1 MFRTSRLLGLTVCLL
16 GVLSSTGVLAAAQ
29 ITIVN
34 NDGPGEGFNNATA
47 AAPVGGNSG
56 LTVGEQRLQVFRYA
70 AKIWSSVVNSN
81 VEIKVDSAFDPLT
94 CTASSAVLGSAGPV
108 TLHRDFSGA
117 PLTLTYYSAAQAN
130 ALAGVDQAPTS
141 ADISATFNSEIGKT
155 GCLQSSAW
163 YYGLDGNKP
172 SNAIDMLAVV
182 LHEIG
187 HGLGF
192 QTFVNTSTGAKFNNR
207 NDTFMLNLEDHSLGL
222 KWSQM
227 SNAQRVASAIDEP
240 DLHWTG
246 TRVNVASAAYTGGIN
261 QGHFQMYAP
270 NPLESGASVAHFSK
284 AVTPNE
290 LMEPAINPGVGDTSL
305 TQALLADIGWS
316 TSTSF
321 SPVIS
326 TFPDISSS
334 ANQPGSVNFAIDDH
348 DSAVSSLAISVVSSN
363 SALIDNSDFSIAG
376 TGRLRALSFTP
387 NLGASGVTNITVTV
401 SDGVNTAADTFVLT
415 VTNTAP
421 TLQINAPTNNAKFT
435 NTATIV
441 LDASASDVESGN
453 LSAAIKWSSSLQGNL
468 GSGAQLSRTLAVG
481 VHSIT
486 ASVTDGGG
494 LGANAVITVTVYGD
508 ADLDGMNDLWE
519 LNFFG
524 NLGRNGSA
532 DLDGD
537 GATDLAEFAAG
548 TNPTDAAPVLTINAP
563 MNGLLKASGSV
574 INLQATATDVEDGNL
589 SAAISWASNLQGAL
603 GNGSSLNV
611 VLLPGDHTVTATVT
625 DSAGATPLQ
634 LPSIQLGVVERSGDI
649 NGNGVLDVADLLL
662 AQRHLSGQQLLDA
675 AEMIRADVYP
685 ATGVGD
691 GKVTVSDLLKLQQAL
706 GN

>member
-1 MFRTSRLLGLTVCLL
+1 MFRASRLPGLIVCLL

-34 NDGPGEGFNNATA
+34 NDGPGEGFNDATA
-47 AAPVGGNSG
+47 ATPVGGNSG

-70 AKIWSSVVNSN
+70 AQIWSSVVNSN
-81 VEIKVDSAFDPLT
+81 VEIKVASAFDPLT
-94 CTASSAVLGSAGPV
+94 CTANSAVLGSAGAV

-130 ALAGVDQAPTS
+130 ALAGVDLATTS

-155 GCLQSSAW
+155 GCLQSWPW

-192 QTFVNTSTGAKFNNR
+192 ATFVNTSTGATFNNR
-207 NDTFMLNLEDHSLGL
+207 NDTFMVNLEDHSLGL

-246 TRVNVASAAYTGGIN
+246 TRVNAASAAYTGGIN

-270 NPLESGASVAHFSK
+270 NPLESGSSVGHFST

-316 TSTSF
+316 TPASF
-321 SPVIS
+321 TPVIS
-326 TFPDISSS
+326 TFPDISIGS
-334 ANQPGSVNFAIDDH
+334 NQPKSVNFAIDDH
-348 DSAVSSLAISVVSSN
+348 DSAVSGLVTSVVSSN
-363 SALIDNSDFSIAG
+363 SALIDNSDFSVAG

-387 NLGASGVTNITVTV
+387 NSGASGVANVTVTV

-421 TLQINAPTNNAKFT
+421 TVQINAPANNSKFT

-441 LDASASDVESGN
+441 MNASASDVESGN
-453 LSAAIKWSSSLQGNL
+453 LSAAIQWSSSLQGNL

-481 VHSIT
+481 VHSIN
-486 ASVTDGGG
+486 ASVTDNGG

-524 NLGRNGSA
+524 NLSRSGSA

-548 TNPTDAAPVLTINAP
+548 TNPTDAAPVLAINAP
-563 MNGLLKASGSV
+563 MNGLLMARGTA

-589 SAAISWASNLQGAL
+589 GAAISWASSLQGAL
-603 GNGSSLNV
+603 GNGSSINV

-634 LPSIQLGVVERSGDI
+634 LPSIQLGVVERSGDVS
-649 NGNGVLDVADLLL
+649 GNGVLDVADLLL
-662 AQRHLSGQQLLDA
+662 VQRHLSGQQLLDA
-675 AEMIRADVYP
+675 AEKIRADVYP
-685 ATGVGD
+685 ATGTGD
-691 GKVTVSDLLKLQQAL
+691 GTVTVSDLLKLQQAL

>member
-1 MFRTSRLLGLTVCLL
+1 MFPGSRRSGLAACLL
-16 GVLSSTGVLAAAQ
+16 GMLISSSVLAAAQ

-34 NDGPGEGFNNATA
+34 NDGQGEGFNDATA
-47 AAPVGGNSG
+47 ATPVGGNSG

-70 AKIWSSVVNSN
+70 ARIWSSALNSN
-81 VEIKVDSAFDPLT
+81 VEIKVDSTFDPLT
-94 CTASSAVLGSAGPV
+94 CTTSSAVLGSAGAV

-117 PLTLTYYSAAQAN
+117 PLSLTYYSAAQAN
-130 ALAGVDQAPTS
+130 ALAGVDLASTS
-141 ADISATFNSEIGKT
+141 ADISATFNGEIGKT
-155 GCLQSSAW
+155 GCLQGWVW

-172 SNAIDMLAVV
+172 GNAIDLLTVV
-182 LHEIG
+182 LHELG

-227 SNAQRVASAIDEP
+227 SSAQRVASAIDEP

-246 TRVNVASAAYTGGIN
+246 TRVNAAGAAYTGGIN
-261 QGHFQMYAP
+261 QGHFQMYGP
-270 NPLESGASVAHFSK
+270 NPLESGSSVAHFSK
-284 AVTPNE
+284 AVAPNE
-290 LMEPAINPGVGDTSL
+290 LMEPVINPGVSDTSL

-316 TSTSF
+316 TPTTF
-321 SPVIS
+321 TPVIS
-326 TFPDISSS
+326 TIPDLGSS

-348 DSAVSSLAISVVSSN
+348 DSALSGLAVSVVSSN
-363 SALIDNSDFSIAG
+363 TALIDNSDFSVAG

-387 NLGASGVTNITVTV
+387 NSGATGVANITVTV

-415 VTNTAP
+415 VTNTPP
-421 TLQINAPTNNAKFT
+421 TVQINAPANNAKFM
-435 NTATIV
+435 NTDTVV
-441 LDASASDVESGN
+441 LNASASDPESGN
-453 LSAAIKWSSSLQGNL
+453 LSTAIQWSSSLQGNL
-468 GSGAQLSRTLAVG
+468 GSGAQVSRTLAVG
-481 VHSIT
+481 VHVIT

-494 LGANAVITVTVYGD
+494 LTANTAITVTVYGD
-508 ADLDGMNDLWE
+508 TDLDGMNDLWE

-524 NLGRNGSA
+524 NLNRNGSA

-537 GATDLAEFAAG
+537 SATDGAEFAAG

-563 MNGLLKASGSV
+563 VSGLSIASGTVS
-574 INLQATATDVEDGNL
+574 NLLATATDVEDGNL
-589 SAAISWASNLQGAL
+589 GAAVSWASSLQGAL

-611 VLLPGDHTVTATVT
+611 ALLPGVHTITATVS

-634 LPSIQLGVVERSGDI
+634 LPSIQLSVIERSGDI
-649 NGNGVLDVADLLL
+649 NGNGGLDVADLLL
-662 AQRHLSGQQLLDA
+662 IQRHLSGQQSLDA
-675 AEMIRADVYP
+675 GEMIRADVYP
-685 ATGVGD
+685 AAGTGD
-691 GKVTVSDLLKLQQAL
+691 GNITVSDLLELQQAL

>member
-1 MFRTSRLLGLTVCLL
+1 MLRASRLPGLTACLL
-16 GVLSSTGVLAAAQ
+16 GVLVSTGVLAAAQ

-34 NDGPGEGFNNATA
+34 KDGPGEGFNDATA
-47 AAPVGGNSG
+47 ATPVGGNSG

-70 AKIWSSVVNSN
+70 AEIWSSAVNSD
-81 VEIKVDSAFDPLT
+81 VEIKVDSIFDPLT
-94 CTASSAVLGSAGPV
+94 CTTSSAVLGSAGPV
-108 TLHRDFSGA
+108 ALYRDFSGA
-117 PLTLTYYSAAQAN
+117 PLSLTYYSAAQAN
-130 ALAGVDQAPTS
+130 ALAGVDLAPAS

-155 GCLQSSAW
+155 GCLQGWTW

-172 SNAIDMLAVV
+172 GNAIDLLAVV

-227 SNAQRVASAIDEP
+227 SNAQRLASAIDEP

-246 TRVNVASAAYTGGIN
+246 TRVNAAGAAYTGGIS

-270 NPLESGASVAHFSK
+270 NPLESGGSVSHFSK

-290 LMEPAINPGVGDTSL
+290 LMEPAINSGVGDTSL

-316 TSTSF
+316 TPTSF
-321 SPVIS
+321 TPVIS
-326 TFPDISSS
+326 TFPDISGS
-334 ANQPGSVNFAIDDH
+334 ANQPGSVNFAVDDH
-348 DSAVSSLAISVVSSN
+348 DSAVSGLVISVASSN
-363 SALIDNSDFSIAG
+363 SALIDDSDFSVAG

-387 NLGASGVTNITVTV
+387 NPGASGVANITVAV
-401 SDGVNTAADTFVLT
+401 SDGLNTAADTFVLT

-421 TLQINAPTNNAKFT
+421 TVQINAPANNARFMDT
-435 NTATIV
+435 STIV

-453 LSAAIKWSSSLQGNL
+453 ISAAIQWSSSLQGNL

-494 LGANAVITVTVYGD
+494 LSASKVITVTVYGD

-519 LNFFG
+519 LDFFG
-524 NLGRNGSA
+524 NLDRNGSA
-532 DLDGD
+532 DLDDD
-537 GATDLAEFAAG
+537 GATDVAEFAAG
-548 TNPTDAAPVLTINAP
+548 TNPADAAPVLTINAP
-563 MNGLLKASGSV
+563 MSGLLMASGTA

-589 SAAISWASNLQGAL
+589 SAAISWASSLQGVL
-603 GNGSSLNV
+603 GNGSSLGV
-611 VLLPGDHTVTATVT
+611 ALLPGDHTVTATVI

-634 LPSIQLGVVERSGDI
+634 LPSIQLGVIERSGDI
-649 NGNGVLDVADLLL
+649 NGDGVLDVADLLL
-662 AQRHLSGQQLLDA
+662 AERHLNGQRQLDA
-675 AEMIRADVYP
+675 AELIRADMYP
-685 ATGVGD
+685 ATGTGD
-691 GKVTVSDLLKLQQAL
+691 GEITVSDLLELQQAL

>member
-1 MFRTSRLLGLTVCLL
+1 MFRASRLPGLTACLL
-16 GVLSSTGVLAAAQ
+16 GMLISTGVLAAAQ

-34 NDGPGEGFNNATA
+34 NDGPGEGFNDATA
-47 AAPVGGNSG
+47 ATPVGGNSG

-108 TLHRDFSGA
+108 SLYRDFSGA
-117 PLTLTYYSAAQAN
+117 PLSLTYYSVAQAN
-130 ALAGVDQAPTS
+130 ALAGVDLAPAS

-155 GCLQSSAW
+155 GCLQTSAW

-172 SNAIDMLAVV
+172 GNAIDMLAVV

-246 TRVNVASAAYTGGIN
+246 TRVNAAGAAYTGGIN
-261 QGHFQMYAP
+261 QGHFEMYAP
-270 NPLESGASVAHFSK
+270 NPLESGASVSHFSK
-284 AVTPNE
+284 AVAPNE

-316 TSTSF
+316 TPTSF
-321 SPVIS
+321 TPVIS
-326 TFPDISSS
+326 TFADISSS
-334 ANQPGSVNFAIDDH
+334 ANQSASVNFAVDDH
-348 DSAVSSLAISVVSSN
+348 DSAVSGLVISVASSN
-363 SALIDNSDFSIAG
+363 SALIDNSDFSLAG
-376 TGRLRALSFTP
+376 TGRRRTLAFTP
-387 NLGASGVTNITVTV
+387 NAGATGVANITVTV
-401 SDGVNTAADTFVLT
+401 SDGSNTAADTFVLT
-415 VTNTAP
+415 VTNAAP
-421 TLQINAPTNNAKFT
+421 TIQINAPANNASFM
-435 NTATIV
+435 NTATVV
-441 LDASASDVESGN
+441 LDASASDLESGN
-453 LSAAIKWSSSLQGNL
+453 LSAAIQWSSSLQGNL

-481 VHSIT
+481 VHTIT

-494 LGANAVITVTVYGD
+494 LSANKAITVTVYGD

-524 NLGRNGSA
+524 NLNRNGSA

-537 GATDLAEFAAG
+537 GATDVAEFSAG
-548 TNPTDAAPVLTINAP
+548 TNPTDAAPVLAINAP
-563 MNGLLKASGSV
+563 MSGLSIASGTIV
-574 INLQATATDVEDGNL
+574 NLQATATDVEDGNL
-589 SAAISWASNLQGAL
+589 SAAISWASSRQGAL
-603 GNGSSLNV
+603 GNGSSLGV
-611 VLLPGDHTVTATVT
+611 ALLPGNHTVTATVT

-634 LPSIQLGVVERSGDI
+634 LPSIQLGVIERNGDI

-662 AQRHLSGQQLLDA
+662 AERHLNGQRQLDA

-685 ATGVGD
+685 ATGTGD
-691 GKVTVSDLLKLQQAL
+691 GKVTVSDLLELQQAL